1 MIFNSYTHIYSACMQ
16 LQEYMQCHLVP
27 IVEIHGM
34 ADFAVGKHGMA
45 RVYVATTT
53 YTSTHAVTI
62 YLVYWPMN
70 PPPMAMRQNL
80 TMFT

>member
-1 MIFNSYTHIYSACMQ
+1 MHAAARVYA
-16 LQEYMQCHLVP
+16 LQCHLVP
-27 IVEIHGM
+27 IVEI
-34 ADFAVGKHGMA
+34 HGMA

>member
-1 MIFNSYTHIYSACMQ
+1 
-16 LQEYMQCHLVP
+16 MQCHLVP
-27 IVEIHGM
+27 IVVIHGM

-45 RVYVATTT
+45 RVYVATTI

-80 TMFT
+80 TIFILNLSSTCTFLKITQASEV